1 VKPLTVAPLT
11 ICDHEASSRRRGDEM
26 RKIILLAVIA
36 VIAATATVWSIV
48 TFAKPKTAVH
58 VQSTEERR
66 PVSPHEI
73 MIKQGRSLPVEYW
86 ADPF

>member
-1 VKPLTVAPLT
+1 
-11 ICDHEASSRRRGDEM
+11 M
-26 RKIILLAVIA
+26 RKIILLAAIA
-36 VIAATATVWSIV
+36 VIAATAAVWSIV
-48 TFAKPKTAVH
+48 TFARPKTALY
-58 VQSTEERR
+58 VQSTEERA